1 MLIKSTN
8 LGRARFMDFYQV
20 MSLVL
25 SFLSKEDL
33 NMLNV
38 AQEANDFQTVFEL
51 FEKAIKQA
59 RKTGITDP
67 LILADDK
74 RDNVYIGFT
83 GSLQQAT
90 RFPDEVV
97 AQSAAKLLLITDK
110 YGAGVARLPQREETG
125 VIKNSITELR
135 LPENMMLLQNTG
147 LIMWLEKVE
156 QTNIEFD
163 NLYVNRNEKE
173 AEFISGLTRAE
184 RARMQAAFEKL
195 VRAIEANAY
204 LRGED
209 AYKSLA
215 EKINTEVAN
224 VQQAAKSRATLNAT
238 LNAKAKTESK

>member
-1 MLIKSTN
+1 MLVKSTN
-8 LGRARFMDFYQV
+8 LANARFMDFYQV

-25 SFLSKEDL
+25 GFLSKEDV

-38 AQEANDFQTVFEL
+38 ALEANDFRTVFEI
-51 FEKAIKQA
+51 FEKAVKQA

-67 LILADDK
+67 LILGDDK

-83 GSLQQAT
+83 GSLQHAT
-90 RFPDEVV
+90 RFPDEIV

-110 YGAGVARLPQREETG
+110 YGAGVARLPQRQETG
-125 VIKNSITELR
+125 VIKNIIAELR
-135 LPENMMLLQNTG
+135 MSKNIMLLQNTG
-147 LIMWLEKVE
+147 LAMWLDKLE
-156 QTNIEFD
+156 QANNEFD

-173 AEFISGLTRAE
+173 AEFISGLTRTE
-184 RARMQAAFEKL
+184 RANMQAAFEKL

-209 AYKSLA
+209 AYKPLA

-224 VQQAAKSRATLNAT
+224 VQQAAKSRATLNA
-238 LNAKAKTESK
+238 KAKTAAK

>member
-1 MLIKSTN
+1 M
-8 LGRARFMDFYQV
+8 
-20 MSLVL
+20 
-25 SFLSKEDL
+25 
-33 NMLNV
+33 
-38 AQEANDFQTVFEL
+38 
-51 FEKAIKQA
+51 
-59 RKTGITDP
+59 
-67 LILADDK
+67 
-74 RDNVYIGFT
+74 
-83 GSLQQAT
+83 
-90 RFPDEVV
+90 
-97 AQSAAKLLLITDK
+97 
-110 YGAGVARLPQREETG
+110 
-125 VIKNSITELR
+125 IKNIITELR

-224 VQQAAKSRATLNAT
+224 VQQAAKSRATLNA
-238 LNAKAKTESK
+238 KAKTESK

>member
-125 VIKNSITELR
+125 VIKNIITELR

-147 LIMWLEKVE
+147 LIMWLE
-156 QTNIEFD
+156 
-163 NLYVNRNEKE
+163 
-173 AEFISGLTRAE
+173 
-184 RARMQAAFEKL
+184 
-195 VRAIEANAY
+195 
-204 LRGED
+204 
-209 AYKSLA
+209 
-215 EKINTEVAN
+215 
-224 VQQAAKSRATLNAT
+224 
-238 LNAKAKTESK
+238 

>member
-33 NMLNV
+33 NRLNV
-38 AQEANDFQTVFEL
+38 AQEANDFQTVFEI
-51 FEKAIKQA
+51 FEKAVKQA
-59 RKTGITDP
+59 RKTGVTDP

-83 GSLQQAT
+83 GSLQHAT

-110 YGAGVARLPQREETG
+110 YGSGVARLPQRQETG
-125 VIKNSITELR
+125 VIKNIITELR
-135 LPENMMLLQNTG
+135 MSENMQLLQNTG
-147 LIMWLEKVE
+147 QMMWLDKLE
-156 QTNIEFD
+156 QTNNEFD

-173 AEFISGLTRAE
+173 SEFISGLTRAE
-184 RARMQAAFEKL
+184 RANMQAAFEKL

-204 LRGED
+204 LKGED
-209 AYKSLA
+209 AYKPLA

-224 VQQAAKSRATLNAT
+224 VQQAAKSRSTLNA
-238 LNAKAKTESK
+238 NAKTAAK